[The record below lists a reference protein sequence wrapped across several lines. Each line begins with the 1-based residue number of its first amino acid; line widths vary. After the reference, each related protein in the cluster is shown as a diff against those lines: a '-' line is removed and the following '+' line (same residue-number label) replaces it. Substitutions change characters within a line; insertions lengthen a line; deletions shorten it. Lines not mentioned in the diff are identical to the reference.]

1 MATQRVAYKG
11 KRELTMAQF
20 EVLTELDD
28 AVDYDITDYPNTSI
42 TNTQMAAALGYS
54 MLFNN
59 NEIFVCSDD
68 GTYTKGHIYQIQ
80 TEDGV
85 KSWVDITSASEAGA
99 ISFKHSS
106 LENADTD
113 SAKEDTWTTDDID
126 TTLSVKHEN
135 GETQAGV
142 SVSKNYADISAIS
155 TGESAGSSKASVTS
169 DGVLLSAQSE
179 VEGVQ
184 NYIKVGYNETTF
196 SSTPKVVTSS
206 SDTEQTTSD
215 VVIKDDL
222 ANYVPRQ
229 SESENIYSQ
238 VLNENGEFAV
248 SISDNGDVA
257 NFKVTKEDVTYNGES
272 LLKSST
278 ILSDEPYT
286 LTEEEKSQ
294 ICENIGSVKAQTCE
308 SGIVKAYVISGSNP
322 NDVCRVDSSG
332 LGLAIARFDSNGL
345 ISLRSDPSSD
355 NHATRKSYVD
365 GLFQSALDAIPDEH
379 EKTQIYKHK
388 IMLAIS
394 DSSYLAFV
402 FFSTSG
408 TAMTKSAFLPTETT
422 SRYMDLSARR
432 QTAETSTG
440 HGVIG
445 HIGNLTSSSIEF
457 IRYDGEKETI
467 TIDDSVTLADVVFEL

>member
-20 EVLTELDD
+20 EALTELDD

-42 TNTQMAAALGYS
+42 TNAQMAAALGYS

-68 GTYTKGHIYQIQ
+68 GAYTKGHIYQIKVENG
-80 TEDGV
+80 T
-85 KSWVDITSASEAGA
+85 KSWVD
-99 ISFKHSS
+99 
-106 LENADTD
+106 
-113 SAKEDTWTTDDID
+113 
-126 TTLSVKHEN
+126 
-135 GETQAGV
+135 
-142 SVSKNYADISAIS
+142 
-155 TGESAGSSKASVTS
+155 VT
-169 DGVLLSAQSE
+169 
-179 VEGVQ
+179 
-184 NYIKVGYNETTF
+184 
-196 SSTPKVVTSS
+196 P
-206 SDTEQTTSD
+206 EQTISD

-308 SGIVKAYVISGSNP
+308 SGVVKAYVISGSNP

-365 GLFQSALDAIPDEH
+365 NLFQSALDAIPDEH
-379 EKTQIYKHK
+379 EKTQVYKHK

-408 TAMTKSAFLPTETT
+408 TAMTKSAFLPTEMT